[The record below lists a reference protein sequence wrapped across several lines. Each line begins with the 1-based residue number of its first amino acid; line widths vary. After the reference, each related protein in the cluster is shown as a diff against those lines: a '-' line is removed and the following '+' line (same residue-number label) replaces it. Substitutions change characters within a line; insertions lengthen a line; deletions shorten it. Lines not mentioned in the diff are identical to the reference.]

1 MFTGLASPTHLIL
14 LLVIIL
20 LLFGAKR
27 LPEMG
32 RSLAEGIREFKGGLD
47 AQEEP
52 EKEEPPEAIEG
63 EEKLLNAEAAQ
74 EKEEE
79 PQKREATA

>member
-32 RSLAEGIREFKGGLD
+32 RSLAEGIREFNGGLNTG
-47 AQEEP
+47 EEP
-52 EKEEPPEAIEG
+52 EKEEHPEAIE
-63 EEKLLNAEAAQ
+63 EENLLSAEAAQ

-79 PQKREATA
+79 PERREATA

>member
-1 MFTGLASPTHLIL
+1 MFTGLASPTHLVL

-32 RSLAEGIREFKGGLD
+32 RSLAEGIREFNGGLNTG
-47 AQEEP
+47 EEP
-52 EKEEPPEAIEG
+52 EKEEHPEAIEG
-63 EEKLLNAEAAQ
+63 KEKLLGAQAAQ
-74 EKEEE
+74 KKEE
-79 PQKREATA
+79 PQKKEATA